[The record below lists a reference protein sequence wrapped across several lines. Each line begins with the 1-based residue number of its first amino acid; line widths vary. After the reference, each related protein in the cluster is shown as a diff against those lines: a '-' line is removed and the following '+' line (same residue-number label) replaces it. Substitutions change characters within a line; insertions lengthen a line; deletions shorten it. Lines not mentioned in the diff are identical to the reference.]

1 MGDIRLGG
9 SATTSPWQHKVLTKM
24 MGFNFKILYKKGS
37 DNNVADALSRATHQ
51 EEIVAVSVLQPIWLT
66 ELQETYLQD
75 AELSELL

>member
-1 MGDIRLGG
+1 MGGIRLGG
-9 SATTSPWQHKVLTKM
+9 SVTTLPWQHKVLTKM
-24 MGFNFKILYKKGS
+24 MSFNFKILYKKGS